1 MFSVMSAGIETRVAA
16 TVTGQSAKA
25 IRQEFQ
31 RVLNRSA
38 VSSDRA
44 RLQLSFRDVIYF
56 CFKKELEQEGISVEP
71 DERRELYS
79 VFRRDVTLAG
89 RWRREGRQLKRS
101 GNVPVVFDLG
111 PIINRSSSELRA
123 YRLGST
129 RIERNPGICGGQPV
143 FKGTRV
149 PVQQV
154 VEQIRQGVPVE
165 QIMEDYPELGG
176 AALAYAA
183 LRARMSNEPGRPP
196 GRLQIRR
203 SAGQTAD

>member
-1 MFSVMSAGIETRVAA
+1 MISEFETRVVA
-16 TVTGQSAKA
+16 TVAGQSPKA

-38 VSSDRA
+38 VSSDSA
-44 RLQLSFRDVIYF
+44 RLRLSFRDVIYF
-56 CFKKELEQEGISVEP
+56 CFKKELEQEGISVDP

-79 VFRRDVTLAG
+79 VFMRNVTLSG
-89 RWRREGRQLKRS
+89 RWRRDGRQLRRS

-129 RIERNPGICGGQPV
+129 RIERNPEICGGQPV

-154 VEQIRQGVPVE
+154 VEQIRQGIPVE
-165 QIMEDYPELGG
+165 EISEDYPDLGR

-183 LRARMSNEPGRPP
+183 LKARMGNDPGRPP
-196 GRLQIRR
+196 RRLQIRR
-203 SAGQTAD
+203 SSVPRR

>member
-1 MFSVMSAGIETRVAA
+1 MSTEIETRVAA
-16 TVTGQSAKA
+16 TVAGQTPKA

-31 RVLNRSA
+31 RVLKRSA
-38 VSSDRA
+38 VSAGRA

-56 CFKKELEQEGISVEP
+56 CFKKELEQEGISVGP

-79 VFRRDVTLAG
+79 VFRRNVALSG
-89 RWRREGRQLKRS
+89 RWRRDGQQLKRS

-129 RIERNPGICGGQPV
+129 RIERNPEICGGQPV
-143 FKGTRV
+143 FRGTRV

-165 QIMEDYPELGG
+165 QLREDYPALDR
-176 AALAYAA
+176 AALSYAA
-183 LRARMSNEPGRPP
+183 LKARMGNDPGRPP

-203 SAGQTAD
+203 AAGEAAD